1 MKKQTG
7 IWIDTSKAIIVSLH
21 DGNKGHMKE
30 IESDI
35 DNSVYHSQ
43 EGDKGTFSG
52 SNHHHGD
59 NETRFEERKKNQMN
73 HFLKDVIDQVKS
85 ADELYIFGP
94 AEAKTK
100 LKQIILDKY
109 PTEAVKLKSV
119 ETADHL
125 TSNQIVAKVKQ
136 FYGSNPK

>member
-21 DGNKGHMKE
+21 DGKDHMKE

-35 DNSVYHSQ
+35 DNSVYHDK

-73 HFLKDVIDQVKS
+73 QFLKDVIDHVKS

-100 LKQIILDKY
+100 LKQKLNDKC
-109 PTEAVKLKSV
+109 PIEASKLKAV
-119 ETADHL
+119 EVADHM
-125 TSNQIVAKVKQ
+125 THNQIVAQVKQ
-136 FYGSNPK
+136 FYNSNPK

>member
-7 IWIDTSKAIIVSLH
+7 IWIDTSRAIIVSLH
-21 DGNKGHMKE
+21 DGKDHMKE

-35 DNSVYHSQ
+35 ENSVYHEK

-59 NETRFEERKKNQMN
+59 NETKFEERKKNQMN
-73 HFLKDVIDQVKS
+73 QFLKDVIQQVKS
-85 ADELYIFGP
+85 ADELFIFGP
-94 AEAKTK
+94 AETKTK
-100 LKQIILDKY
+100 LKQKILDKY
-109 PTEAVKLKSV
+109 PAEAVKLKSV

-136 FYGSNPK
+136 FYNSNPK